1 MVESFLHHSPEFC
14 FVVEDTSG
22 AVCAYVLSAVDAAA
36 FYEKVKTQW
45 LSEVVKKYEDIAE
58 KDSNFSSEVCK
69 IIRIL
74 SKDTGCC
81 IEISD
86 FQYCQFFLCNRTRE
100 LEQNPSPIS
109 ACEISIISFQIGV
122 VSRTCI
128 LAKLF
133 LKIQQRS
140 VLILGGDTAV

>member
-74 SKDTGCC
+74 SEDTGCC
-81 IEISD
+81 IEVSD
-86 FQYCQFFLCNRTRE
+86 FQFCQFFFFETEIPAMSTCK
-100 LEQNPSPIS
+100 
-109 ACEISIISFQIGV
+109 ISIISFQIGV

-133 LKIQQRS
+133 LEIQQRS
-140 VLILGGDTAV
+140 VLILGGNTAV